1 MATEFATVLDSLR
14 ANSRTDNDLGNS
26 FEQLTKVFL
35 ENDDIQKDE
44 FSNVWHYSD
53 WAKTQSN
60 YSSIDIGIDLVAKL
74 KKEDGFCAIQ
84 CKCFQANRSVSKA
97 DLDSFISASATP
109 DFKRLLLAT

>member
-14 ANSRTDNDLGNS
+14 ANSKTDNDLGNS

-44 FSNVWHYSD
+44 FSKVWHYSD

-60 YSSIDIGIDLVAKL
+60 YSSPPDTLLNKGT
-74 KKEDGFCAIQ
+74 FY
-84 CKCFQANRSVSKA
+84 NTRSIFLAVVLGSVLLTI
-97 DLDSFISASATP
+97 LDN
-109 DFKRLLLAT
+109 